1 MPTFDTPEPISAVV
15 EIGVGDVTFEAGDR
29 ADTVVEVTP
38 GDPAN
43 ETDVRAAEQ
52 TRVEFSGGQLLVKAP
67 RNWRQYAFWSG
78 GRRSVDVRIELPAGS
93 QARVEAGVA
102 GVRSQGRL
110 GECRVST
117 GVGEVQLDQ
126 AGPAQLKT
134 GAGDITA
141 RRVTGRCEIT
151 TGTGAIRVGHIDG
164 EAVVK
169 NSNGDTSVGAI
180 TGDLRA
186 SSANGTITVDQA
198 DGSVTARTARGD
210 VRLGEVR
217 RGSVEAQ
224 TGFGQIDVA
233 IAAGVAAWLDLDASF
248 GQVRNSLDA
257 ARQPEPGE
265 DSVEVRAR
273 SSFGNIDIRRS
284 VSLAGHPAAEP
295 S

>member
-1 MPTFDTPEPISAVV
+1 MPTFETPEPISAVV
-15 EIGVGDVTFEAGDR
+15 EIGIGDITFEAGDR
-29 ADTVVEVTP
+29 ADTVVEVAP
-38 GDPAN
+38 GDPAKQA
-43 ETDVRAAEQ
+43 DVRAAEQ
-52 TRVEFSGGQLLVKAP
+52 TRIEFADGQLLVKAP
-67 RNWRQYAFWSG
+67 RNWRQYAFWG
-78 GRRSVDVRIELPAGS
+78 NRESVDVRIELPAGS

-164 EAVVK
+164 DAVVK

-198 DGSVTARTARGD
+198 DGSVAAKTARGD

-248 GQVRNSLDA
+248 GEVRNSLDA
-257 ARQPEPGE
+257 AREPEPGE
-265 DSVEVRAR
+265 DSVEVRAC